1 MSEVLV
7 KADKMQDDL
16 YIAKTFVFRNQQIQS
31 WKLSSGILST
41 Q

>member
-16 YIAKTFVFRNQQIQS
+16 YIAKHLYSEISKFNHESYHLVY
-31 WKLSSGILST
+31 
-41 Q
+41 